1 MVQRSMIGRRATG
14 IVTTG
19 RASPAIAA
27 IFSGCARRCRGRRSL
42 GRWNKEVSL
51 EPDDLFIVATEAVSA
66 AGYGSN
72 FLLRER
78 FVRGYHRASE
88 LINAR
93 QAAGIL
99 GCGLDHEARLE
110 LLRPIG
116 FY

>member
-1 MVQRSMIGRRATG
+1 M
-14 IVTTG
+14 
-19 RASPAIAA
+19 
-27 IFSGCARRCRGRRSL
+27 
-42 GRWNKEVSL
+42 